1 MLAAMVSVPWWLPFG
16 SVPEIEAH
24 ALAARLEREEP
35 VQLLDVRSPAEFE
48 RGRIEGS
55 RSVPITELRPRL
67 HELGLDPAVFTVAI
81 CLSAHRS
88 VPAVRLL
95 KRHGYTEVVQL
106 AGGMRAWWANAKRR
120 PRDR

>member
-1 MLAAMVSVPWWLPFG
+1 MLAPMVSLPWWLPFG
-16 SVPEIEAH
+16 SVPEIEAP
-24 ALAARLEREEP
+24 ALAARLEQGQP
-35 VQLLDVRSPAEFE
+35 IQLLDVRSPAEYE

-67 HELGLDPAVFTVAI
+67 PELGLDPAIFTVAI

-95 KRHGYTEVVQL
+95 QRHGYTEVVQL
-106 AGGMRAWWANAKRR
+106 AGGMRAWWAFESHR
-120 PRDR
+120 PET